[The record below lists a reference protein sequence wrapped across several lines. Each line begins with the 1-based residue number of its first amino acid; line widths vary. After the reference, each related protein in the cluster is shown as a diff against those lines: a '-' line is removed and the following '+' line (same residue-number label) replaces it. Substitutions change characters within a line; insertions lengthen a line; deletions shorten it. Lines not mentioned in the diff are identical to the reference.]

1 MSADTTATSTTADPD
16 RPSERSDRTM
26 RKTAFVL
33 LAAAA
38 SAALFAA
45 LASRG
50 GSPSAAQASSH
61 REAPLISEDPSADST
76 DTYAFR
82 SPDRPDTVTII
93 SNYIPGEDPAAGPN
107 WYTFSQSARYVIYA
121 DKNGDGKPDVTWRFR
136 FKNREPVAFLQNT
149 QQEYTVTR
157 VEGNS
162 SRMVGSGLL
171 TPPDNIGPRSTPNY
185 HALALAGVHDLSDG
199 SKVFAGQRDD
209 GFFGDIGAAFD
220 LVAIRKGT
228 GDSGGG
234 KDFFAGYAV
243 HAVSLQVPLSQLD
256 NGSNHIVGI
265 WSATERPV
273 VKTTLA
279 KWRGR
284 KFLKKT
290 IEWQQV
296 SRLGNPLVNELLIP
310 TQLKDKWNA
319 TAPDKDKQFEQ
330 YYSSSILAKLLNQL
344 YPQFG
349 PFQENNRADLVAVLL
364 TGLKEPNLNFTGETR
379 ADEIRLNLAI
389 APTAAVGQGN
399 RLGVIGG
406 DLAGW
411 PNGRRL
417 EDDVIDIA
425 ERAVGGVLI
434 GHSLPLGDGV
444 DANDVPY
451 MTTFPYQ
458 ADPFSGYDNTK
469 GEQKP

>member
-1 MSADTTATSTTADPD
+1 
-16 RPSERSDRTM
+16 M
-26 RKTAFVL
+26 RKLAFVL

-38 SAALFAA
+38 SAALIVA

-61 REAPLISEDPSADST
+61 REAPLISEDPSADNT

-93 SNYIPGEDPAAGPN
+93 ANYIPGEDPAAGPN
-107 WYTFSQSARYVIYA
+107 WYSFSPSARYVVYA

-136 FKNREPVAFLQNT
+136 FKNRAPVAFLQNT

-157 VEGNS
+157 VDGNS
-162 SRMVGSGLL
+162 SRVVGEGLL

-209 GFFGDIGAAFD
+209 GFFGDIGAIFD
-220 LVAIRKGT
+220 LVAIRSGT
-228 GDSGGG
+228 GASGGG

-243 HAVSLQVPLSQLD
+243 HSIALQVPLSQLD
-256 NGSNHIVGI
+256 NGGNHIVGV
-265 WSATERPV
+265 WAASERP
-273 VKTTLA
+273 KI
-279 KWRGR
+279 
-284 KFLKKT
+284 T
-290 IEWQQV
+290 IEAKRLRAKQQTKWVQV
-296 SRLGNPLVNELLIP
+296 SRLGNPLINEVLIP
-310 TQLKDKWNA
+310 TELKDKWNA
-319 TAPDKDKQFEQ
+319 TTPDKDKQFEQ
-330 YYSSSILAKLLNQL
+330 YYSSPILAKLLNQL

-349 PFQENNRADLVAVLL
+349 PFQETNRSDLVSVLL
-364 TGLKEPNLNFTGETR
+364 TGLKQPNLNFTGDTQ
-379 ADEIRLNLAI
+379 ADELRLNLGI

-399 RLGVIGG
+399 RLGVLGG

-458 ADPFSGYDNTK
+458 ADPFSGFENTK
-469 GEQKP
+469 GQQKP

>member
-1 MSADTTATSTTADPD
+1 
-16 RPSERSDRTM
+16 M
-26 RKTAFVL
+26 RRLAFVL

-38 SAALFAA
+38 SAALLVA

-61 REAPLISEDPSADST
+61 REAPLISEDPSADNT

-93 SNYIPGEDPAAGPN
+93 ANYIPGEDPAAGPN
-107 WYTFSQSARYVIYA
+107 WYGFSPSARYVVYA

-136 FKNREPVAFLQNT
+136 FKNRAPVAFLQNT

-157 VEGNS
+157 VDGDSSKTVGN
-162 SRMVGSGLL
+162 GLL

-209 GFFGDIGAAFD
+209 GFFGDVGAIFD
-220 LVAIRKGT
+220 LVAIRSGT
-228 GDSGGG
+228 GANGGG

-243 HAVSLQVPLSQLD
+243 HSVALQVPLSQLD
-256 NGSNHIVGI
+256 NGGNHVVGI
-265 WSATERPV
+265 WAASDRLVTKV
-273 VKTTLA
+273 TLA

-290 IEWQQV
+290 PEWQQV
-296 SRLGNPLVNELLIP
+296 SRLGNPLINEVLIP
-310 TQLKDKWNA
+310 TELKDKWNA
-319 TAPDKDKQFEQ
+319 TTPDKDKQFEQ
-330 YYSSSILAKLLNQL
+330 YYSSPILAKLLNQL

-349 PFQENNRADLVAVLL
+349 PFQESNRSDLVAVLL
-364 TGLKEPNLNFTGETR
+364 TGLKQPNLNFTGDTP
-379 ADEIRLNLAI
+379 ADELRLNLGI
-389 APTAAVGQGN
+389 APTAPVGHGN
-399 RLGVIGG
+399 RLGVLGG

-425 ERAVGGVLI
+425 ERAVGGALI

-444 DANDVPY
+444 DASAVPFQSS
-451 MTTFPYQ
+451 FPYE
-458 ADPFSGYDNTK
+458 ADPFSGFDNTK
-469 GEQKP
+469 GQQKP

>member
-1 MSADTTATSTTADPD
+1 
-16 RPSERSDRTM
+16 M
-26 RKTAFVL
+26 RRLAFVL

-38 SAALFAA
+38 SAALIAA

-61 REAPLISEDPSADST
+61 REAPLISEDPSADNT

-93 SNYIPGEDPAAGPN
+93 ANYIPGEDPAAGPN
-107 WYTFSQSARYVIYA
+107 WYSFSPSARYVIYA

-136 FKNREPVAFLQNT
+136 FANQAPVAFLQNT
-149 QQEYTVTR
+149 QQKYTVTR
-157 VEGNS
+157 VDGSS
-162 SRMVGSGLL
+162 SRVVGSGLL

-185 HALALAGVHDLSDG
+185 HALALAGVHDLNDG

-209 GFFGDIGAAFD
+209 GFFGDIGSIFD
-220 LVAIRKGT
+220 LVAIREGT
-228 GDSGGG
+228 GANGGG

-243 HAVSLQVPLSQLD
+243 HSIALQVPLSQLA
-256 NGSNHIVGI
+256 NGSNHVVGI
-265 WSATERPV
+265 WAASDRLVTKV
-273 VKTTLA
+273 TLA

-284 KFLKKT
+284 KVLKSDPD
-290 IEWQQV
+290 WRQV
-296 SRLGNPLVNELLIP
+296 SRLGNPLINEVLIP
-310 TQLKDKWNA
+310 TELKDKWNA
-319 TAPDKDKQFEQ
+319 STPDKDRQFEQ
-330 YYSSSILAKLLNQL
+330 YYSSPILAKLLNQL

-349 PFQENNRADLVAVLL
+349 PFQETNRSDLVSVLL
-364 TGLKEPNLNFTGETR
+364 TGLKQPNLNFTGDTP
-379 ADEIRLNLAI
+379 ADELRLNLGI
-389 APTAAVGQGN
+389 APTAPVGHGN
-399 RLGVIGG
+399 RLGVLGG

-425 ERAVGGVLI
+425 ERAVGGALI

-451 MTTFPYQ
+451 MATFPYE
-458 ADPFSGYDNTK
+458 ADPFSGFDNTK
-469 GEQKP
+469 GQQKP

>member
-1 MSADTTATSTTADPD
+1 MKVNTG
-16 RPSERSDRTM
+16 ERSDRTM
-26 RKTAFVL
+26 RKLAFVL

-38 SAALFAA
+38 SAALIVAF
-45 LASRG
+45 ASRG

-61 REAPLISEDPSADST
+61 REAPLISEDPSADNT

-107 WYTFSQSARYVIYA
+107 WYTFSPSARYVLYA

-136 FKNREPVAFLQNT
+136 FANQAPVAFLQNT
-149 QQEYTVTR
+149 QQTYTVTR

-162 SRMVGSGLL
+162 SRVVGSGLL

-185 HALALAGVHDLSDG
+185 HALAMAGVHDLNDG

-220 LVAIRKGT
+220 LVAIRSGT
-228 GDSGGG
+228 GATGGG

-243 HAVSLQVPLSQLD
+243 HSIALQVPLSQLD
-256 NGSNHIVGI
+256 NGGNHIVGV
-265 WSATERPV
+265 WSASERLV
-273 VKTTLA
+273 TKVTLA

-290 IEWQQV
+290 PEWQQV
-296 SRLGNPLVNELLIP
+296 SRLGEPLINELLIP
-310 TQLKDKWNA
+310 TELKDKWNA
-319 TAPDKDKQFEQ
+319 STPDKDKQFAQ
-330 YYSSSILAKLLNQL
+330 YYSSPILAKLLNQL

-349 PFQENNRADLVAVLL
+349 PFQETNRTDLVAVLL
-364 TGLKEPNLNFTGETR
+364 TGLKEPNLNFTGDTQ

-389 APTAAVGQGN
+389 APTAAAGHGN
-399 RLGVIGG
+399 RLGVLGG
-406 DLAGW
+406 DLAGY

-417 EDDVIDIA
+417 EDDVIDIS

-451 MTTFPYQ
+451 LATFPYQ
-458 ADPFSGYDNTK
+458 ADPFSGFDNTK
-469 GEQKP
+469 GQQKP

>member
-1 MSADTTATSTTADPD
+1 
-16 RPSERSDRTM
+16 
-26 RKTAFVL
+26 
-33 LAAAA
+33 
-38 SAALFAA
+38 
-45 LASRG
+45 
-50 GSPSAAQASSH
+50 
-61 REAPLISEDPSADST
+61 
-76 DTYAFR
+76 
-82 SPDRPDTVTII
+82 
-93 SNYIPGEDPAAGPN
+93 
-107 WYTFSQSARYVIYA
+107 
-121 DKNGDGKPDVTWRFR
+121 
-136 FKNREPVAFLQNT
+136 
-149 QQEYTVTR
+149 
-157 VEGNS
+157 
-162 SRMVGSGLL
+162 MVGSGLL

-185 HALALAGVHDLSDG
+185 HSLAMAGVHDLNDG

-220 LVAIRKGT
+220 LVAIRSGT
-228 GDSGGG
+228 GATGGG

-243 HAVSLQVPLSQLD
+243 HAISLQVPLSQLD
-256 NGSNHIVGI
+256 NGGNHIVGI

-273 VKTTLA
+273 VKVQLA
-279 KWRGR
+279 KWKGR
-284 KFLKKT
+284 KFLQKT
-290 IEWQQV
+290 TEWQQV
-296 SRLGNPLVNELLIP
+296 SRLGNPLINELLIP

-319 TAPDKDKQFEQ
+319 ADPDKDKQFEQ
-330 YYSSSILAKLLNQL
+330 YYSSPILAKLLNQL

-349 PFQENNRADLVAVLL
+349 PFQENNRTDLVSVLL
-364 TGLKEPNLNFTGETR
+364 TGLKEPNLNFTGDTR

-399 RLGVIGG
+399 RLGVLGG

-444 DANDVPY
+444 NANDVPY
-451 MTTFPYQ
+451 LTSFPYQ

-469 GEQKP
+469 GQQKP

>member
-1 MSADTTATSTTADPD
+1 
-16 RPSERSDRTM
+16 M
-26 RKTAFVL
+26 RKLAFVL

-50 GSPSAAQASSH
+50 GSPPAAEASSH
-61 REAPLISEDPSADST
+61 REAPLISEDPSADNT

-82 SPDRPDTVTII
+82 SPDRPDTVSII
-93 SNYIPGEDPAAGPN
+93 SNWIPGEDPAAGPM

-162 SRMVGSGLL
+162 SRVVGSGLL
-171 TPPDNIGPRSTPNY
+171 TPPNNIGPRSTPNY
-185 HALALAGVHDLSDG
+185 RSLAAAGVHDLSDG

-209 GFFGDIGAAFD
+209 GFFGDIGAVFD
-220 LVAIRKGT
+220 LVAIRSGT
-228 GDSGGG
+228 GASGGG

-243 HAVSLQVPLSQLD
+243 HTISLQVPLSQLD
-256 NGSNHIVGI
+256 NGGNHIVGV

-273 VKTTLA
+273 ITTRLA
-279 KWRGR
+279 KKKGR
-284 KFLKKT
+284 TFLQRTAAWK
-290 IEWQQV
+290 QV
-296 SRLGNPLVNELLIP
+296 SRLGNPLINELLIP

-319 TAPDKDKQFEQ
+319 AGPDKDRQFEQ
-330 YYSSSILAKLLNQL
+330 YYSSPILAKLLNQL

-349 PFQENNRADLVAVLL
+349 PFQENNRTDLVAVLL
-364 TGLKEPNLNFTGETR
+364 TGLREPNLNYTGETR
-379 ADEIRLNLAI
+379 ADMIRLNLAI
-389 APTAAVGQGN
+389 APTASVGQGN
-399 RLGVIGG
+399 RLGVLGG

-425 ERAVGGVLI
+425 ERAVGGALI
-434 GHSLPLGDGV
+434 GHPLPLGDGV
-444 DANDVPY
+444 NANDVPY
-451 MTTFPYQ
+451 LTTFPYQ
-458 ADPFSGYDNTK
+458 ADPFRGYENTK